1 MKTKLFISF
10 AAFVA
15 ASVLM
20 SSCSNEENTAT
31 TNDQLTAF
39 TGGIVTEVPM
49 ERVQIGTPGVTTRT
63 SMNRDKIGGQG
74 VFFWETR
81 DKIYV
86 KDEKNKLCKSQN
98 EITESAPRTTFLVD
112 GSYTKNSQ
120 YDVYYCGTNSGAGA
134 QKVVIADNQTQSEFN
149 NTKHF
154 GAVGDCGVATAV
166 KNTEQGKSGFK
177 FDLQHKASYLC
188 FLPYIP
194 SQQDRT
200 NYRIRRIEITSN
212 NNIAGAYDLRQGG
225 LSGLGN
231 SKTITLNVG
240 TDGNGLAL
248 ANPST
253 ATTSITNSL
262 YVVIAPGEHKLSVK
276 YTVFSV
282 KENKEL
288 TLTKNY
294 PSHPFAV
301 NLICDIP
308 VSLGSVD
315 LNGGHANAGGSDIL
329 PDLYGGHNYYMWDA
343 KENYWFGHEWNAAAP
358 QQPTTE
364 YATCKNWP
372 NPGEPRWYHAGEGS
386 FEASVNPLFT
396 KLPNANEMGWYVLR
410 GDAHWDNSTQWTAF
424 GTTYTGGVWLKK
436 LSVIAQ
442 ENGKALADLKNADP
456 NGTNLLTTG
465 NAFYSNSINK
475 LGKPADSEID
485 KYFFLPALGWYNDGE
500 FEHFV
505 SGGRYWSSSAYP
517 VHSYVDEAYL
527 LDFSRYGVSVAVSYR
542 TMGYVVQPFE

>member
-1 MKTKLFISF
+1 MRCRLF
-10 AAFVA
+10 
-15 ASVLM
+15 
-20 SSCSNEENTAT
+20 E
-31 TNDQLTAF
+31 
-39 TGGIVTEVPM
+39 G
-49 ERVQIGTPGVTTRT
+49 R
-63 SMNRDKIGGQG
+63 
-74 VFFWETR
+74 
-81 DKIYV
+81 
-86 KDEKNKLCKSQN
+86 LCKSQN

-112 GSYTKNSQ
+112 GTYTGNDQ
-120 YDVYYCGTNSGAGA
+120 YEVYYYGTNTSAGA
-134 QKVVIADNQTQSEFN
+134 KKVVIANNQTQVAFN

-154 GAVGDCGVATAV
+154 GVAGDCGVAKAV
-166 KNTEQGKSGFK
+166 RNTDPGKSGFK

-212 NNIAGAYDLRQGG
+212 NNIAGAYDLSQGG
-225 LSGLGN
+225 LSGAGN

-343 KENYWFGHEWNAAAP
+343 KENYWSGHEWNAAAP
-358 QQPTTE
+358 QQPTTHN
-364 YATCKNWP
+364 ATSQ
-372 NPGEPRWYHAGEGS
+372 GYRSGFHGGEGA
-386 FEASVNPLFT
+386 FEASVNPLFK
-396 KLPNANEMGWYVLR
+396 KLPNANEMGWYASM

-442 ENGKALADLKNADP
+442 ENGKALADLKKAVPD
-456 NGTNLLTTG
+456 GTNLLTTS
-465 NAFYSNSINK
+465 NEFYYYPTKS
-475 LGKPADSEID
+475 GKPADSEID
-485 KYFFLPALGWYNDGE
+485 KYFFLPALGYYKQDKFWNLGVE
-500 FEHFV
+500 
-505 SGGRYWSSSAYP
+505 GCYWSSSTYP
-517 VHSYVDEAYL
+517 VTSFVDESYYL
-527 LDFSRYGVSVAVSYR
+527 SFSNGRISVVVYYR
-542 TMGYVVQPFE
+542 SLGCVAQPFE